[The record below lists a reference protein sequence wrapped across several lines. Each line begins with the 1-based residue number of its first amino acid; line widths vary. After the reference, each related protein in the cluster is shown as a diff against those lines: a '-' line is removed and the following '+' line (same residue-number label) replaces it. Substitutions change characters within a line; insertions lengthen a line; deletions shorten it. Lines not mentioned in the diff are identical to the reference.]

1 MQQSIEKL
9 DGIIGWYSSVDC
21 FAFFAGGEL
30 LSALLSTSSLERLER
45 FAPISIDFIEPSS
58 ESEDPDVTDVDDETK
73 KVAAKNKE
81 LYTVYK
87 HDLRCSRK

>member
-9 DGIIGWYSSVDC
+9 DGIIVIFSSVDC

-58 ESEDPDVTDVDDETK
+58 ESEDPDVTDAVS
-73 KVAAKNKE
+73 
-81 LYTVYK
+81 YTHLTLPTNREV
-87 HDLRCSRK
+87 